1 MKYEKLDK
9 NEKLEEERVEKE
21 IKDKKEIKK
30 EKEKNNKENEIEK
43 EENKGEENC
52 LIIERDKKTFLNL
65 IWCEL
70 NIGLAF
76 TYLYIF
82 SAAMLNV
89 VNRILFQNY
98 KFLFNFTLIFLQQF
112 VSLILFRLGTN
123 NKNFKNKV
131 GELNFE
137 DFKKYKFYY
146 LSFSLIFIAN
156 TFFNFYGNQLV
167 KNISMFL
174 SLKKLTLVM
183 LFFIDFFY
191 GKKKLSCIT
200 ITCIFLVTGG
210 SILVGMHS
218 FSNDYF
224 GYVVVFFNNVTAIS
238 YSKFTEVFRKHT
250 GVTNLKL
257 LVYNN
262 YLAMPI
268 LTLAI
273 LFTGEGKKLYTY
285 FTCENNGSEGTYY
298 GLILFLFI
306 SCLFCAILTSSFF
319 ISNEKNSSLMTN
331 LLTNT
336 KTIFT
341 SVTLYLF
348 DKAKNKLTI
357 PIFIGLVMSTLG
369 AIFINAESLF
379 NNLSFK
385 KEKENKKDK
394 NKKDDNEEAELI
406 DIQEGKEKEGEK

>member
-1 MKYEKLDK
+1 MEKNKEEK
-9 NEKLEEERVEKE
+9 NEK
-21 IKDKKEIKK
+21 I
-30 EKEKNNKENEIEK
+30 K
-43 EENKGEENC
+43 EENKEETKEENKEETDEENC

-98 KFLFNFTLIFLQQF
+98 KFLFNFTLIFLQQLT
-112 VSLILFRLGTN
+112 SLILFTLGTN
-123 NKNFKNKV
+123 NKNFKSKV
-131 GELNFE
+131 GELSFE
-137 DFKKYKFYY
+137 DFKKYKCYY
-146 LSFSLIFIAN
+146 ISFSLIFIAN

-183 LFFIDFFY
+183 LFFIDYFY

-200 ITCIFLVTGG
+200 ITCIFLVAGG
-210 SILVGMHS
+210 SILVGMDS

-250 GVTNLKL
+250 GVSNLKL

-262 YLAMPI
+262 YLAVPI
-268 LTLAI
+268 LITAI
-273 LFTGEGKKLYTY
+273 ICTGEAQRLYIY
-285 FTCENNGSEGTYY
+285 FTCEDNGSEGTYY
-298 GLILFLFI
+298 GLALFLFI

-319 ISNEKNSSLMTN
+319 NSNEKTSSLLTN

-348 DKAKNKLTI
+348 DKAKNKLSI
-357 PIFIGLVMSTLG
+357 PIFIGLLMSTLG

-379 NNLSFK
+379 YNLSFK
-385 KEKENKKDK
+385 KGKDK
-394 NKKDDNEEAELI
+394 KEEKGNDKNPEETELI
-406 DIQEGKEKEGEK
+406 DVDEKKDEEKK

>member
-1 MKYEKLDK
+1 MEKNKEEK
-9 NEKLEEERVEKE
+9 NEK
-21 IKDKKEIKK
+21 I
-30 EKEKNNKENEIEK
+30 K
-43 EENKGEENC
+43 EENKEETKEENKEETDEENC

-98 KFLFNFTLIFLQQF
+98 KFLFNFTLIFLQQLT
-112 VSLILFRLGTN
+112 SLILFTLGTN
-123 NKNFKNKV
+123 NKNFKSKV
-131 GELNFE
+131 GELSFE
-137 DFKKYKFYY
+137 DFKKYKYY
-146 LSFSLIFIAN
+146 YISFSLIFIAN

-183 LFFIDFFY
+183 LFFIDYFY

-200 ITCIFLVTGG
+200 ITCIFLVAGG
-210 SILVGMHS
+210 SILVGMDS

-250 GVTNLKL
+250 GVSNLKL

-262 YLAMPI
+262 YLAVPI
-268 LTLAI
+268 LITAI
-273 LFTGEGKKLYTY
+273 ICTGEAQRLYIY
-285 FTCENNGSEGTYY
+285 FTCEDNGSEGTYY
-298 GLILFLFI
+298 GLALFLFI

-319 ISNEKNSSLMTN
+319 ISNEKTSSLLTN

-348 DKAKNKLTI
+348 DKAKNKLSI
-357 PIFIGLVMSTLG
+357 PIFIGLLMSTLG

-379 NNLSFK
+379 YNLSFK
-385 KEKENKKDK
+385 KGKDTKDEKGNEK
-394 NKKDDNEEAELI
+394 NPEETELI
-406 DIQEGKEKEGEK
+406 DVDEKKDEEKK

>member
-1 MKYEKLDK
+1 MKYKK
-9 NEKLEEERVEKE
+9 PGKLEEEEEKE
-21 IKDKKEIKK
+21 INKEEKNKDEKKE
-30 EKEKNNKENEIEK
+30 NNEK
-43 EENKGEENC
+43 EEIGVKEKSEGNC

-65 IWCEL
+65 YWCEL

-98 KFLFNFTLIFLQQF
+98 KFLFNFTLIFLQQL
-112 VSLILFRLGTN
+112 VSLLLFSLGTK
-123 NKNFKNKV
+123 NKNFKRKL
-131 GELNFE
+131 GELSFE
-137 DFKKYKFYY
+137 DFKKYKYY
-146 LSFSLIFIAN
+146 YFSFTLVFIAN

-174 SLKKLTLVM
+174 SLKKLTLIM

-200 ITCIFLVTGG
+200 ITCIFLVAGG
-210 SILVGMHS
+210 SILVGMDS

-238 YSKFTEVFRKHT
+238 YSKFTEVFKKHT
-250 GVTNLKL
+250 GISNLKL

-268 LTLAI
+268 LIVAI
-273 LFTGEGKKLYTY
+273 VGTGEAHKLYIY
-285 FTCENNGSEGTYY
+285 FTCENNGSEGTFY
-298 GLILFLFI
+298 GLGLCLFI
-306 SCLFCAILTSSFF
+306 SCLFCAVLTSSFF
-319 ISNEKNSSLMTN
+319 ISNEKTSSLLTN

-348 DKAKNKLTI
+348 DKSKNKLSI
-357 PIFIGLVMSTLG
+357 PIFVGLVMSMLG

-379 NNLSFK
+379 KNLSFK
-385 KEKENKKDK
+385 IKEEKKEKNKEND
-394 NKKDDNEEAELI
+394 NNEETELI
-406 DIQEGKEKEGEK
+406 DIKDNNKNDENKK

>member
-1 MKYEKLDK
+1 ME
-9 NEKLEEERVEKE
+9 
-21 IKDKKEIKK
+21 DKKEKNQEED
-30 EKEKNNKENEIEK
+30 EKIE
-43 EENKGEENC
+43 EGC
-52 LIIERDKKTFLNL
+52 LIINRGNKTFLNL

-98 KFLFNFTLIFLQQF
+98 KFLFNFTLIFLQQLT
-112 VSLILFRLGTN
+112 SLIIFTLGLSN
-123 NKNFKNKV
+123 ENFKNKL
-131 GELNFE
+131 GELSIQ
-137 DFKKYKFYY
+137 DFSKYKCYY
-146 LSFSLIFIAN
+146 ISFSIIFIAN

-200 ITCIFLVTGG
+200 ITCIFLITGG
-210 SILVGMHS
+210 SILVGMDS

-224 GYVVVFFNNVTAIS
+224 GYIVVFFNNVTAIS
-238 YSKFTEVFRKHT
+238 YSKYTEVFKKHT
-250 GVTNLKL
+250 KVSNLKL

-262 YLAMPI
+262 YLNIPI
-268 LTLAI
+268 LI
-273 LFTGEGKKLYTY
+273 LCIFLSGEAKRLYIY
-285 FTCENNGSEGTYY
+285 FTCENNGSEGTLY
-298 GLILFLFI
+298 GLAMYVSI
-306 SCLFCAILTSSFF
+306 SCIFCAILTASFF
-319 ISNEKNSSLMTN
+319 ISNEKNSSLLTN

-348 DKAKNKLTI
+348 DKAKNKLSI
-357 PIFIGLVMSTLG
+357 PIFVGLAMGTLG

-379 NNLSFK
+379 YNLSLK
-385 KEKENKKDK
+385 RNKKENKEAEKTK
-394 NKKDDNEEAELI
+394 NSEETELI
-406 DIQEGKEKEGEK
+406 DIVDKENNEKRDQKEN

>member
-1 MKYEKLDK
+1 M
-9 NEKLEEERVEKE
+9 LEEEEKKNKIDE
-21 IKDKKEIKK
+21 G
-30 EKEKNNKENEIEK
+30 EKEKVEEEEK
-43 EENKGEENC
+43 EEKNEENC
-52 LIIERDKKTFLNL
+52 LIIERDNKTFLNL
-65 IWCEL
+65 IWCDL

-98 KFLFNFTLIFLQQF
+98 KFLFNFTLIFLQQL
-112 VSLILFRLGTN
+112 VSLILFTLGTN
-123 NKNFKNKV
+123 NKNFKKKV
-131 GELNFE
+131 GELSFE
-137 DFKKYKFYY
+137 DFKKYKCYY
-146 LSFSLIFIAN
+146 ITFSLIFIAN

-200 ITCIFLVTGG
+200 ISSIFLVAGG
-210 SILVGMHS
+210 SILVGMDS

-224 GYVVVFFNNVTAIS
+224 GYIVVFFNNVTAIS
-238 YSKFTEVFRKHT
+238 YSKFTEVFRKQT
-250 GVTNLKL
+250 GVSNLKL

-268 LTLAI
+268 LTTAI
-273 LFTGEGKKLYTY
+273 IGTGEAKRLYTY
-285 FTCENNGSEGTYY
+285 ITSENNGSEGTIY
-298 GLILFLFI
+298 GLALFLFI

-319 ISNEKNSSLMTN
+319 ISNEKNSSLLTN

-348 DKAKNKLTI
+348 DKAKNKLSI
-357 PIFIGLVMSTLG
+357 PIFIGLFMSTLG

-385 KEKENKKDK
+385 KGKEKKEEKNKEN
-394 NKKDDNEEAELI
+394 NDNDETELI
-406 DIQEGKEKEGEK
+406 DIKDNDKNKDEK

>member
-1 MKYEKLDK
+1 MKYKK
-9 NEKLEEERVEKE
+9 PGKLEEEEEKE
-21 IKDKKEIKK
+21 INKEEKNKDEKKE
-30 EKEKNNKENEIEK
+30 NNEK
-43 EENKGEENC
+43 EEIGVKEKSEGNC

-65 IWCEL
+65 YWCEL

-98 KFLFNFTLIFLQQF
+98 KFLFNFTLIFLQQL
-112 VSLILFRLGTN
+112 VSLLLFSLGTK
-123 NKNFKNKV
+123 NKNFKRKL
-131 GELNFE
+131 GELSFE
-137 DFKKYKFYY
+137 DFKKYKYY
-146 LSFSLIFIAN
+146 YFSFTLIFIAN

-174 SLKKLTLVM
+174 SLKKLTLIM

-200 ITCIFLVTGG
+200 ITCIFLVAGG
-210 SILVGMHS
+210 SILVGMDS

-238 YSKFTEVFRKHT
+238 YSKFTEVFKKHT
-250 GVTNLKL
+250 GISNLKL

-268 LTLAI
+268 LIVAI
-273 LFTGEGKKLYTY
+273 VGTGEAHKLYIY
-285 FTCENNGSEGTYY
+285 FTCENNGSEGTFY
-298 GLILFLFI
+298 GLGLCLFI
-306 SCLFCAILTSSFF
+306 SCLFCAVLTSSFF
-319 ISNEKNSSLMTN
+319 ISNEKTSSLLTN

-348 DKAKNKLTI
+348 DKSKNKLSI
-357 PIFIGLVMSTLG
+357 PIFVGLVMSMLG

-379 NNLSFK
+379 KNLSFK
-385 KEKENKKDK
+385 IKEEKKEKNKEND
-394 NKKDDNEEAELI
+394 NNEETELI
-406 DIQEGKEKEGEK
+406 DIKDNNKNDENKK

>member
-1 MKYEKLDK
+1 ME
-9 NEKLEEERVEKE
+9 
-21 IKDKKEIKK
+21 DKKEK
-30 EKEKNNKENEIEK
+30 NKEEEEK
-43 EENKGEENC
+43 VEEGC
-52 LIIERDKKTFLNL
+52 LIITRGDKTFLNL

-98 KFLFNFTLIFLQQF
+98 KFLFNFTLIFLQQLA
-112 VSLILFRLGTN
+112 SLIIFTLGLS
-123 NKNFKNKV
+123 NKNFKDKI
-131 GELNFE
+131 GELSLT
-137 DFKKYKFYY
+137 DFSKYKCYY
-146 LSFSLIFIAN
+146 ISFSLIFIAN

-200 ITCIFLVTGG
+200 ITCIFLITGG
-210 SILVGMHS
+210 SILVGMDS

-238 YSKFTEVFRKHT
+238 YSKYTEVFKKHT
-250 GVTNLKL
+250 KVSNMKL

-262 YLAMPI
+262 YLNIPI
-268 LTLAI
+268 LI
-273 LFTGEGKKLYTY
+273 LCIFISGEAKRLYIY
-285 FTCENNGSEGTYY
+285 FTCENNGSEGTLY
-298 GLILFLFI
+298 GLTIYLSI
-306 SCLFCAILTSSFF
+306 SCIFCAILTASFF
-319 ISNEKNSSLMTN
+319 ISNEKNSSLLTN

-348 DKAKNKLTI
+348 DKAKNKLSI
-357 PIFIGLVMSTLG
+357 PIFVGLAMGTLG

-379 NNLSFK
+379 YNLSLKKKK
-385 KEKENKKDK
+385 KEAKEEDK
-394 NKKDDNEEAELI
+394 IKNPQETELI
-406 DIQEGKEKEGEK
+406 DVEDKEKDDKNEK

>member
-1 MKYEKLDK
+1 MKEQKVEINVEEN
-9 NEKLEEERVEKE
+9 NEKK
-21 IKDKKEIKK
+21 
-30 EKEKNNKENEIEK
+30 
-43 EENKGEENC
+43 C
-52 LIIERDKKTFLNL
+52 LIIIERDNKTFLNL

-89 VNRILFQNY
+89 INRILFQNY
-98 KFLFNFTLIFLQQF
+98 KFLFNFTLIFLQQL
-112 VSLILFRLGTN
+112 VSLILYTLGAN
-123 NKNFKNKV
+123 NQNFKSKV
-131 GELNFE
+131 GELSFE
-137 DFKKYKFYY
+137 DFKKYKWHY
-146 LSFSLIFIAN
+146 LSFCLIFIAN

-167 KNISMFL
+167 KNVSMFF
-174 SLKKLTLVM
+174 SLKKLTLIM

-210 SILVGMHS
+210 SILVGMHT

-224 GYVVVFFNNVTAIS
+224 GYLIVFINNVAAIS

-250 GVTNLKL
+250 GVSNLKL

-262 YLAMPI
+262 YLSIPI
-268 LTLAI
+268 LLTADI
-273 LFTGEGKKLYTY
+273 FTGEVRRLYIYLTS
-285 FTCENNGSEGTYY
+285 ENNGSEGTFY
-298 GLILFLFI
+298 GLAFFLFL

-319 ISNEKNSSLMTN
+319 ISNEKTSSLITN

-336 KTIFT
+336 KTVFASI
-341 SVTLYLF
+341 TLYLF

-357 PIFIGLVMSTLG
+357 PIFLGLMMSTLG

-379 NNLSFK
+379 YNLSFK
-385 KEKENKKDK
+385 KGKENKKEK
-394 NKKDDNEEAELI
+394 NQIKNEEIELM
-406 DIQEGKEKEGEK
+406 KK

>member
-1 MKYEKLDK
+1 MEVKKDE
-9 NEKLEEERVEKE
+9 NEVE
-21 IKDKKEIKK
+21 
-30 EKEKNNKENEIEK
+30 EKN
-43 EENKGEENC
+43 EENC
-52 LIIERDKKTFLNL
+52 CLIERDNKTFLNL

-76 TYLYIF
+76 SYLYIF

-98 KFLFNFTLIFLQQF
+98 KFLFNFTLIFLQQL
-112 VSLILFRLGTN
+112 VSLILFSLGTN
-123 NKNFKNKV
+123 NKNFKSKV
-131 GELNFE
+131 GELSIN
-137 DFKKYKFYY
+137 DFKQYKWYY
-146 LSFSLIFIAN
+146 IIFSLIFIAN
-156 TFFNFYGNQLV
+156 VFFNFYGNQLV

-200 ITCIFLVTGG
+200 ITCIFLVAGG
-210 SILVGMHS
+210 SILVGMDS

-250 GVTNLKL
+250 GVSNLKL

-268 LTLAI
+268 LITAI
-273 LFTGEGKKLYTY
+273 FGTGEAKRLYTY
-285 FTCENNGSEGTYY
+285 FTSDSNGSEGTIY
-298 GLILFLFI
+298 GLALFLFI
-306 SCLFCAILTSSFF
+306 SCVFCAILTSSFF
-319 ISNEKNSSLMTN
+319 ISNEKNSSLLTN

-348 DKAKNKLTI
+348 DKAKNKLSI
-357 PIFIGLVMSTLG
+357 PIFVGLTMSTLG

-379 NNLSFK
+379 YNLSFK
-385 KEKENKKDK
+385 RGKEKKKEENKENKNPEETELIEVKDGDTK
-394 NKKDDNEEAELI
+394 ENEE
-406 DIQEGKEKEGEK
+406 KK

>member
-1 MKYEKLDK
+1 ME
-9 NEKLEEERVEKE
+9 
-21 IKDKKEIKK
+21 DKKEK
-30 EKEKNNKENEIEK
+30 NKEEEEK
-43 EENKGEENC
+43 VEEGC
-52 LIIERDKKTFLNL
+52 LIITRGDKTFLNL

-98 KFLFNFTLIFLQQF
+98 KFLFNFTLIFLQQ
-112 VSLILFRLGTN
+112 VASLIIFTLGLS
-123 NKNFKNKV
+123 NKNFKDKI
-131 GELNFE
+131 GELSLT
-137 DFKKYKFYY
+137 DFSKYKCYY
-146 LSFSLIFIAN
+146 ISFSLIFIAN

-200 ITCIFLVTGG
+200 ITCIFLITGG
-210 SILVGMHS
+210 SILVGMDS

-238 YSKFTEVFRKHT
+238 YSKYTEVFKKHT
-250 GVTNLKL
+250 KVSNMKL

-262 YLAMPI
+262 YLNIPI
-268 LTLAI
+268 LI
-273 LFTGEGKKLYTY
+273 LCIFISGEAKRLYIY
-285 FTCENNGSEGTYY
+285 FTCENNGSEGTLY
-298 GLILFLFI
+298 GLAMYLSI
-306 SCLFCAILTSSFF
+306 SCIFCAILTASFF
-319 ISNEKNSSLMTN
+319 ISNEKNSSLLTN

-348 DKAKNKLTI
+348 DKAKNKLSI
-357 PIFIGLVMSTLG
+357 PIFVGLAMGTLG

-379 NNLSFK
+379 YNLSLKKKK
-385 KEKENKKDK
+385 KEAKEEDK
-394 NKKDDNEEAELI
+394 IKNPQETELI
-406 DIQEGKEKEGEK
+406 DVEDKEKDDENEK

>member
-1 MKYEKLDK
+1 ME
-9 NEKLEEERVEKE
+9 
-21 IKDKKEIKK
+21 DKKEK
-30 EKEKNNKENEIEK
+30 NKEEEEK
-43 EENKGEENC
+43 VEEGC
-52 LIIERDKKTFLNL
+52 LIITRGDKTFLNL

-98 KFLFNFTLIFLQQF
+98 KFLFNFTLIFLQQ
-112 VSLILFRLGTN
+112 VASLIIFTLGLS
-123 NKNFKNKV
+123 NKNFKDKI
-131 GELNFE
+131 GELSLT
-137 DFKKYKFYY
+137 DFSKYKCYY
-146 LSFSLIFIAN
+146 ISFSLIFIAN

-200 ITCIFLVTGG
+200 ITCIFLITGG
-210 SILVGMHS
+210 SILVGMDS

-238 YSKFTEVFRKHT
+238 YSKYTEVFKKHT
-250 GVTNLKL
+250 KVSNMKL

-262 YLAMPI
+262 YLNIPI
-268 LTLAI
+268 LI
-273 LFTGEGKKLYTY
+273 LCIFISGEAKRLYVY
-285 FTCENNGSEGTYY
+285 FTCENNGSEGTLY
-298 GLILFLFI
+298 GLTIYLSI
-306 SCLFCAILTSSFF
+306 SCIFCAILTASFF
-319 ISNEKNSSLMTN
+319 ISNEKNSSLLTN

-348 DKAKNKLTI
+348 DKAKNKLSI
-357 PIFIGLVMSTLG
+357 PIFVGLAMGTLG

-379 NNLSFK
+379 YNLSLKKKK
-385 KEKENKKDK
+385 KEAKEEDK
-394 NKKDDNEEAELI
+394 IKNPQETELI
-406 DIQEGKEKEGEK
+406 DVEDKEKDDKNEK

>member
-1 MKYEKLDK
+1 MKYKK
-9 NEKLEEERVEKE
+9 PGKLEEEEEKE
-21 IKDKKEIKK
+21 INKEEKNKDEKKE
-30 EKEKNNKENEIEK
+30 NNEK
-43 EENKGEENC
+43 EEIGVKEKSEGNC

-65 IWCEL
+65 YWCEL

-98 KFLFNFTLIFLQQF
+98 KFLFNFTLIFLQQL
-112 VSLILFRLGTN
+112 VSLLLFSLGTK
-123 NKNFKNKV
+123 NKNFKRKL
-131 GELNFE
+131 GELSFE
-137 DFKKYKFYY
+137 DFKKYKYY
-146 LSFSLIFIAN
+146 YFSFTLIFIAN

-174 SLKKLTLVM
+174 SLKKLTLIM

-200 ITCIFLVTGG
+200 ITCIFLVAGG
-210 SILVGMHS
+210 SILVGMDS

-238 YSKFTEVFRKHT
+238 YSKFTEVFKKHT
-250 GVTNLKL
+250 GISNLKL

-268 LTLAI
+268 LIVAI
-273 LFTGEGKKLYTY
+273 VGTGEAHKLYIY
-285 FTCENNGSEGTYY
+285 FTCENNGSEGTFY
-298 GLILFLFI
+298 GLGLCLFI
-306 SCLFCAILTSSFF
+306 SCLFCAVLTSSFF
-319 ISNEKNSSLMTN
+319 ISNEKTSSLLTN

-348 DKAKNKLTI
+348 DESKNKLSI
-357 PIFIGLVMSTLG
+357 PIFVGLVMSMLG

-379 NNLSFK
+379 KNLSFK
-385 KEKENKKDK
+385 IKEEKKEKNKEND
-394 NKKDDNEEAELI
+394 NNEETELI
-406 DIQEGKEKEGEK
+406 DIKDNNKNDENKK

>member
-1 MKYEKLDK
+1 M
-9 NEKLEEERVEKE
+9 
-21 IKDKKEIKK
+21 KDKKE
-30 EKEKNNKENEIEK
+30 ENQEEEK
-43 EENKGEENC
+43 EEENC
-52 LIIERDKKTFLNL
+52 CLIERDNKTFLNL

-76 TYLYIF
+76 SYLYIF

-98 KFLFNFTLIFLQQF
+98 KFLFNFTLIFLQQL
-112 VSLILFRLGTN
+112 VSLILFALGIN
-123 NKNFKNKV
+123 NKNFKKQV
-131 GELNFE
+131 GELSIE
-137 DFKKYKFYY
+137 DFKKYKWYY
-146 LSFSLIFIAN
+146 IIFSLIFIAN
-156 TFFNFYGNQLV
+156 VFFNFYGNQLV

-200 ITCIFLVTGG
+200 ITCIFLVAGG
-210 SILVGMHS
+210 SILVGMDS

-238 YSKFTEVFRKHT
+238 YSKFTEVFRKQT
-250 GVTNLKL
+250 GVSNLKL

-268 LTLAI
+268 LLTAI
-273 LFTGEGKKLYTY
+273 FVTGESKKLYIY
-285 FTCENNGSEGTYY
+285 FTSDNNGSEGTIY
-298 GLILFLFI
+298 GLSLFLFI
-306 SCLFCAILTSSFF
+306 SCVFCAILTSSFF
-319 ISNEKNSSLMTN
+319 ISNEKNSSLLTN

-348 DKAKNKLTI
+348 DKAKNKLSI
-357 PIFIGLVMSTLG
+357 PIFVGLTMSTLG

-379 NNLSFK
+379 YNLSFK
-385 KEKENKKDK
+385 KGKDKKKEEK
-394 NKKDDNEEAELI
+394 NKKNDKQPEETELI
-406 DIQEGKEKEGEK
+406 DVDEKNKNDEEKK

>member
-1 MKYEKLDK
+1 M
-9 NEKLEEERVEKE
+9 EE
-21 IKDKKEIKK
+21 KK
-30 EKEKNNKENEIEK
+30 EKNKE
-43 EENKGEENC
+43 EETVEEGC
-52 LIIERDKKTFLNL
+52 LIINRGNKTFLNL

-98 KFLFNFTLIFLQQF
+98 KFLFNFTLIFLQQLT
-112 VSLILFRLGTN
+112 SLIIFTLGTS
-123 NKNFKNKV
+123 NKNFKNKL
-131 GELNFE
+131 GELSIQ
-137 DFKKYKFYY
+137 DFSKYKCFYI
-146 LSFSLIFIAN
+146 SFSIIFIAN

-167 KNISMFL
+167 KNVSMFL

-200 ITCIFLVTGG
+200 ITCIFLIAGG
-210 SILVGMHS
+210 SILVGLDS

-224 GYVVVFFNNVTAIS
+224 GYIVVFFNNVTAIS
-238 YSKFTEVFRKHT
+238 YSKYTEVFKKRTK
-250 GVTNLKL
+250 VSNLKL

-262 YLAMPI
+262 YLNMPI
-268 LTLAI
+268 LI
-273 LFTGEGKKLYTY
+273 LCIFVSGEAKKLYVY
-285 FTCENNGSEGTYY
+285 FTSENNGSEGTLY
-298 GLILFLFI
+298 GLALYVSI
-306 SCLFCAILTSSFF
+306 SCVFCAVLTASFF
-319 ISNEKNSSLMTN
+319 ISNEKNSSLLTN

-348 DKAKNKLTI
+348 DKAKNKLSI
-357 PIFIGLVMSTLG
+357 PIFVGLGMGTLG

-379 NNLSFK
+379 YNLTLKRNK
-385 KEKENKKDK
+385 KEKKEEEKIK
-394 NKKDDNEEAELI
+394 NSEETELI
-406 DIQEGKEKEGEK
+406 DVEEKEKEKNEEKEK

>member
-1 MKYEKLDK
+1 MEKNKEEK
-9 NEKLEEERVEKE
+9 NEK
-21 IKDKKEIKK
+21 I
-30 EKEKNNKENEIEK
+30 K
-43 EENKGEENC
+43 EENKEETKEENKEETNEENC

-98 KFLFNFTLIFLQQF
+98 KFLFNFTLIFLQQLT
-112 VSLILFRLGTN
+112 SLILFTLGTN
-123 NKNFKNKV
+123 NKNFKSKV
-131 GELNFE
+131 GELSFE
-137 DFKKYKFYY
+137 DFKKYKCYY
-146 LSFSLIFIAN
+146 ISFSLIFIAN

-183 LFFIDFFY
+183 LFFIDYFY

-200 ITCIFLVTGG
+200 ITCIFLVAGG
-210 SILVGMHS
+210 SILVGMDS

-250 GVTNLKL
+250 GVSNLKL

-262 YLAMPI
+262 YLAVPI
-268 LTLAI
+268 LITAI
-273 LFTGEGKKLYTY
+273 ICTGEAQRLYIY
-285 FTCENNGSEGTYY
+285 FTCEDNGSEGTYY
-298 GLILFLFI
+298 GLALFLFI

-319 ISNEKNSSLMTN
+319 ISNEKTSSLLTN

-348 DKAKNKLTI
+348 DKAKNKLSI
-357 PIFIGLVMSTLG
+357 PIFIGLLMSTLG

-379 NNLSFK
+379 YNLSFK
-385 KEKENKKDK
+385 KGKDKKDEKGNDK
-394 NKKDDNEEAELI
+394 NPEETELI
-406 DIQEGKEKEGEK
+406 DVNEKKDEEKK

>member
-1 MKYEKLDK
+1 ME
-9 NEKLEEERVEKE
+9 
-21 IKDKKEIKK
+21 DKKEKNQEED
-30 EKEKNNKENEIEK
+30 EKIE
-43 EENKGEENC
+43 EGC
-52 LIIERDKKTFLNL
+52 LIINRGNKTFLNL

-98 KFLFNFTLIFLQQF
+98 KFLFNFTLIFLQQLT
-112 VSLILFRLGTN
+112 SLIIFTLGLSN
-123 NKNFKNKV
+123 ENFKNKL
-131 GELNFE
+131 GELSIQ
-137 DFKKYKFYY
+137 DFSKYKCYY
-146 LSFSLIFIAN
+146 ISFSIIFIAN

-200 ITCIFLVTGG
+200 ITCIFLITGG
-210 SILVGMHS
+210 SILVGMDS

-224 GYVVVFFNNVTAIS
+224 GYIVVFFNNVTAIS
-238 YSKFTEVFRKHT
+238 YSKYTEVFKKHT
-250 GVTNLKL
+250 KVSNLKL

-262 YLAMPI
+262 YLNIPI
-268 LTLAI
+268 LI
-273 LFTGEGKKLYTY
+273 LCIFLSGEAKRLYIY
-285 FTCENNGSEGTYY
+285 FTCENNGSEGTLY
-298 GLILFLFI
+298 GLAMYVSI
-306 SCLFCAILTSSFF
+306 SCIFCAILTASFF
-319 ISNEKNSSLMTN
+319 ISNEKNSSLLTN

-348 DKAKNKLTI
+348 DKAKNKLSI
-357 PIFIGLVMSTLG
+357 PIFVGLAMGTLG

-379 NNLSFK
+379 YNLSLKRNK
-385 KEKENKKDK
+385 KENKEAEKTKNSEETKLIDIVDKENNEKRDEKEN
-394 NKKDDNEEAELI
+394 
-406 DIQEGKEKEGEK
+406 

>member
-1 MKYEKLDK
+1 MTDK
-9 NEKLEEERVEKE
+9 NEEM
-21 IKDKKEIKK
+21 
-30 EKEKNNKENEIEK
+30 IEAQK
-43 EENKGEENC
+43 EENVENVEKGEENC
-52 LIIERDKKTFLNL
+52 CIIERDNKTFLNL

-89 VNRILFQNY
+89 INRILFQNY
-98 KFLFNFTLIFLQQF
+98 KFLFNFTLIFLQQL
-112 VSLILFRLGTN
+112 VSLILFTLGTN
-123 NKNFKNKV
+123 NKNFKSKV
-131 GELNFE
+131 GELSFE
-137 DFKKYKFYY
+137 DFKKYKYY
-146 LSFSLIFIAN
+146 YITFSFIFIAN

-174 SLKKLTLVM
+174 CLKKLTLLM

-200 ITCIFLVTGG
+200 ITSIFLIVGG
-210 SILVGMHS
+210 SILVGMDS

-224 GYVVVFFNNVTAIS
+224 GYIVVFFNNVTAIS
-238 YSKFTEVFRKHT
+238 YSKFTEVFRKKT
-250 GVTNLKL
+250 GISNLKL

-262 YLAMPI
+262 YLNMPI
-268 LTLAI
+268 LITCI
-273 LFTGEGKKLYTY
+273 IVSGEGRRLYTY
-285 FTCENNGSEGTYY
+285 FTCEENGSEGTIY
-298 GLILFLFI
+298 GMSLSLFI
-306 SCLFCAILTSSFF
+306 SCLFCAILTCSFF
-319 ISNEKNSSLMTN
+319 ISNEKNSSLLTN

-348 DKAKNKLTI
+348 DKAKNKLSI
-357 PIFIGLVMSTLG
+357 PIFLGLTMSTLG

-379 NNLSFK
+379 KNLSFIKGKDK
-385 KEKENKKDK
+385 KKENKK
-394 NKKDDNEEAELI
+394 NKVKDEETELI
-406 DIQEGKEKEGEK
+406 DIKEDKNK

>member
-1 MKYEKLDK
+1 ME
-9 NEKLEEERVEKE
+9 
-21 IKDKKEIKK
+21 DKKEKNQEED
-30 EKEKNNKENEIEK
+30 EKV
-43 EENKGEENC
+43 EEGC
-52 LIIERDKKTFLNL
+52 LIINRGNKTFLNL

-98 KFLFNFTLIFLQQF
+98 KFLFNFTLIFLQQLT
-112 VSLILFRLGTN
+112 SLIIFTLGLSN
-123 NKNFKNKV
+123 ENFKNKL
-131 GELNFE
+131 GELSIQ
-137 DFKKYKFYY
+137 DFSKYKCYY
-146 LSFSLIFIAN
+146 ISFSIIFIAN

-200 ITCIFLVTGG
+200 ITCIFLITGG
-210 SILVGMHS
+210 SILVGMDS

-224 GYVVVFFNNVTAIS
+224 GYIVVFFNNVTAIS
-238 YSKFTEVFRKHT
+238 YSKYTEVFKKHT
-250 GVTNLKL
+250 KVSNLKL

-262 YLAMPI
+262 YLNIPI
-268 LTLAI
+268 LI
-273 LFTGEGKKLYTY
+273 LCIFLSGEAKRLYIY
-285 FTCENNGSEGTYY
+285 FTCENNGSEGTLY
-298 GLILFLFI
+298 GLAMYVSI
-306 SCLFCAILTSSFF
+306 SCIFCAILTASFF
-319 ISNEKNSSLMTN
+319 ISNEKNSSLLTN

-348 DKAKNKLTI
+348 DKAKNKLSI
-357 PIFIGLVMSTLG
+357 PIFVGLAMGTLG

-379 NNLSFK
+379 YNLSLK
-385 KEKENKKDK
+385 RNKKENKEAEKTK
-394 NKKDDNEEAELI
+394 NSEENELI
-406 DIQEGKEKEGEK
+406 DIVDKENNEKRDEKEN

>member
-1 MKYEKLDK
+1 ME
-9 NEKLEEERVEKE
+9 
-21 IKDKKEIKK
+21 DKKEK
-30 EKEKNNKENEIEK
+30 NKEDEK
-43 EENKGEENC
+43 VEEGC
-52 LIIERDKKTFLNL
+52 LIITRGDKTFLNL

-98 KFLFNFTLIFLQQF
+98 KFLFNFTLIFLQQLT
-112 VSLILFRLGTN
+112 SLIIFTLGLS
-123 NKNFKNKV
+123 NKNFKNKL
-131 GELNFE
+131 GELSLQ
-137 DFKKYKFYY
+137 DFSKYKCYY
-146 LSFSLIFIAN
+146 ISFSLIFIAN

-200 ITCIFLVTGG
+200 ITCIFLITGG
-210 SILVGMHS
+210 SILVGMDS

-224 GYVVVFFNNVTAIS
+224 GYIVVFFNNVTAIS
-238 YSKFTEVFRKHT
+238 YSKYTEVFKKHT
-250 GVTNLKL
+250 KVSNLKL

-262 YLAMPI
+262 YLNIPI
-268 LTLAI
+268 LI
-273 LFTGEGKKLYTY
+273 LCIFVSGEARRLYTY
-285 FTCENNGSEGTYY
+285 FTCEDNGSEGTLY
-298 GLILFLFI
+298 GLAMNVSI
-306 SCLFCAILTSSFF
+306 SCIFCAILTASFF
-319 ISNEKNSSLMTN
+319 ISNEKNSSLLTN

-348 DKAKNKLTI
+348 DKAKNKLSI
-357 PIFIGLVMSTLG
+357 PIFVGLAMGTLG

-379 NNLSFK
+379 YNLSLKRNK
-385 KEKENKKDK
+385 KENKEGEKTKNSEETELIDVEDKENDGKNNEKENK
-394 NKKDDNEEAELI
+394 
-406 DIQEGKEKEGEK
+406 

>member
-1 MKYEKLDK
+1 ME
-9 NEKLEEERVEKE
+9 
-21 IKDKKEIKK
+21 DKKEKNQEED
-30 EKEKNNKENEIEK
+30 EKIE
-43 EENKGEENC
+43 EGC
-52 LIIERDKKTFLNL
+52 LIINRGNKTFLNL

-98 KFLFNFTLIFLQQF
+98 KFLFNFTLIFLQQLT
-112 VSLILFRLGTN
+112 SLIIFTLGLSN
-123 NKNFKNKV
+123 ENFKNKL
-131 GELNFE
+131 GELSIQ
-137 DFKKYKFYY
+137 DFSKYKCYY
-146 LSFSLIFIAN
+146 ISFSIIFIAN

-200 ITCIFLVTGG
+200 ITCIFLITGG
-210 SILVGMHS
+210 SILVGMDS

-224 GYVVVFFNNVTAIS
+224 GYIVVFFNNVTAIS
-238 YSKFTEVFRKHT
+238 YSKYTEVFKKHT
-250 GVTNLKL
+250 KVSNLKL

-262 YLAMPI
+262 YLNIPI
-268 LTLAI
+268 LI
-273 LFTGEGKKLYTY
+273 LCIFLSGEAKRLYIY
-285 FTCENNGSEGTYY
+285 FTCENNGSEGTLY
-298 GLILFLFI
+298 GLAMYVSI
-306 SCLFCAILTSSFF
+306 SCIFCAILTASFF
-319 ISNEKNSSLMTN
+319 ISNEKNSSLLTN

-348 DKAKNKLTI
+348 DKAKNKLSI
-357 PIFIGLVMSTLG
+357 PIFVGLAMGTLG

-379 NNLSFK
+379 YNLSLK
-385 KEKENKKDK
+385 RNKKENKEAEKTK
-394 NKKDDNEEAELI
+394 NSEETELI
-406 DIQEGKEKEGEK
+406 DIEDKEKNDENKDKGKQ